1 MSKYKK
7 NTGGKTRRRSRK
19 SSSATAKKITGGG
32 VAATSSILPQIHTHH
47 DNRED
52 NVANNNNGKNNNM
65 LGGKNDS
72 QNKDVAIVEARNKR
86 KTQKRAFSKKDFY
99 SGDGMLTTV
108 WGPSMWH
115 FLHTMSFNYPVSPT
129 EEQKKDYMEFI
140 LNLRNVLPCKYC
152 RMNLTNNLKS
162 KPIKMCHM
170 ASRDT
175 FSRFIYE
182 LHEIVNK
189 MLGKKSGLTYC
200 DVRERY
206 EHFRS
211 RCTQDMPKIFDFS
224 KITSNKKKEKE
235 KGCTE
240 PLYGKKAKCVISIV
254 PQDVQVPTFQ
264 VDDQCIKKR
273 GEIISENKI

>member
-1 MSKYKK
+1 MTTKK
-7 NTGGKTRRRSRK
+7 RRHRLSVSDRARILSGGRGERTRRKHRK
-19 SSSATAKKITGGG
+19 GSASAATAATD
-32 VAATSSILPQIHTHH
+32 AADTMRLIPRTAS
-47 DNRED
+47 
-52 NVANNNNGKNNNM
+52 
-65 LGGKNDS
+65 
-72 QNKDVAIVEARNKR
+72 
-86 KTQKRAFSKKDFY
+86 KTTRAFTKKDFN

-129 EEQKKDYMEFI
+129 QEQKRQYMDFI
-140 LNLRNVLPCKYC
+140 LSLRNVLPCKYC
-152 RMNLTNNLKS
+152 RMNLTNNLATR
-162 KPIKMCHM
+162 PIRMCHM
-170 ASRDT
+170 ESRET

-182 LHEIVNK
+182 LHETVNK
-189 MLGKKSGLTYC
+189 MLGKNSGLSYC

-211 RCTQDMPKIFDFS
+211 RCTQDAPKVFNF
-224 KITSNKKKEKE
+224 KKFYRGKTGKKGQHE

-254 PQDVQVPTFQ
+254 PQEVKVPTFS

-273 GEIISENKI
+273 GEVVVKEEEKA